1 MDRKIIKYFLLLLFF
16 SFKVSAVE
24 FNGKF
29 IQGHF
34 IIGKT
39 DPNSKI
45 KIGKKQVKVSKDGY
59 FAFGLGR
66 DRKYDVVITIE
77 KDGVKKKITKKVQKR
92 KYNIQRIDGLD
103 EKQVTPP
110 EEVYERIKSENKLI
124 AETRAIET
132 DLDFFKDKFIIPVD
146 DAIIT
151 GVYGSQRILN
161 GKPKWPHYGLDFAQK
176 EGAPVKAMLDGIV
189 TLAESDL
196 YYTGGTL
203 IFDHG
208 HGISTLYMHM
218 QKIFVKKGQKI
229 KQGEVI
235 GTVGSTGRAT
245 GAHLDIRLN
254 WFGTRLD
261 PATAL
266 KLIIMSLHFTKEEF
280 LSRKNKVLN
289 MMKNE
294 NLDALLMFR
303 QESMYWLTGYDTFGY
318 VFFQTLLLDQSGNI
332 VLLTRAPDLRQ
343 AQNTSNIKDIRI
355 WIDKDNSN
363 PTDDLKVIL
372 DELNLKGKNI
382 GVEYEAYG
390 LTGRNAIKLNNSLKN
405 YCQLEDKSDLISKL
419 RVIKSNEEIV
429 YVRKAAELADRALD
443 EVWKNAKSRC

>member
-1 MDRKIIKYFLLLLFF
+1 MLFF

-24 FNGKF
+24 FNGRF

-45 KIGKKQVKVSKDGY
+45 KIDKKQVKVSKDGY
-59 FAFGLGR
+59 FAFGLDR

-77 KDGVKKKITKKVQKR
+77 KDGAKKNITKKVQKR
-92 KYNIQRIDGLD
+92 KYNIQRIDDLD

-110 EEVYERIKSENKLI
+110 EEVYERIKLENKLI
-124 AETRAIET
+124 AEARAIET

-176 EGAPVKAMLDGIV
+176 EGTPVKAMLDGIV
-189 TLAESDL
+189 TLAEPDL
-196 YYTGGTL
+196 YYSGGTL

-218 QKIFVKKGQKI
+218 QKIFVKKRQKI

-245 GAHLDIRLN
+245 GPHLDIRLN

-266 KLIIMSLHFTKEEF
+266 K
-280 LSRKNKVLN
+280 
-289 MMKNE
+289 
-294 NLDALLMFR
+294 
-303 QESMYWLTGYDTFGY
+303 
-318 VFFQTLLLDQSGNI
+318 
-332 VLLTRAPDLRQ
+332 
-343 AQNTSNIKDIRI
+343 
-355 WIDKDNSN
+355 
-363 PTDDLKVIL
+363 
-372 DELNLKGKNI
+372 
-382 GVEYEAYG
+382 
-390 LTGRNAIKLNNSLKN
+390 
-405 YCQLEDKSDLISKL
+405 
-419 RVIKSNEEIV
+419 
-429 YVRKAAELADRALD
+429 
-443 EVWKNAKSRC
+443 

>member
-1 MDRKIIKYFLLLLFF
+1 MIFLLN
-16 SFKVSAVE
+16 FKVLAVE
-24 FNGKF
+24 FDGKF

-45 KIGKKQVKVSKDGY
+45 KIDKKKVKVSKDGY
-59 FAFGLGR
+59 FAFGLDR
-66 DRKYDVVITIE
+66 DRKYEVVITIE
-77 KDGVKKKITKKVQKR
+77 NDGFKKKVTKKVQKR
-92 KYNIQRIDGLD
+92 KYNVQRIDDLD

-110 EEVYERIKSENKLI
+110 EEVYERIKLENKLI
-124 AETRAIET
+124 AEARAIET

-176 EGAPVKAMLDGIV
+176 EGTPVKAMLDGIV
-189 TLAESDL
+189 TLAEPDL
-196 YYTGGTL
+196 YYSGGTL

-245 GAHLDIRLN
+245 GPHLDIRLN

-266 KLIIMSLHFTKEEF
+266 K
-280 LSRKNKVLN
+280 
-289 MMKNE
+289 
-294 NLDALLMFR
+294 
-303 QESMYWLTGYDTFGY
+303 
-318 VFFQTLLLDQSGNI
+318 
-332 VLLTRAPDLRQ
+332 
-343 AQNTSNIKDIRI
+343 
-355 WIDKDNSN
+355 
-363 PTDDLKVIL
+363 
-372 DELNLKGKNI
+372 
-382 GVEYEAYG
+382 
-390 LTGRNAIKLNNSLKN
+390 
-405 YCQLEDKSDLISKL
+405 
-419 RVIKSNEEIV
+419 
-429 YVRKAAELADRALD
+429 
-443 EVWKNAKSRC
+443 